1 MNEDAELNEIPAR
14 ISHDERGLLAAIE
27 FAAVPF
33 EVQRVFW
40 ITDVTPGSSRA
51 GHAHRTC
58 EQFLFCIT
66 GTVTATVIDAN
77 RNMYARTLTIGDTLH
92 LPPLHWLELSNFSAG
107 SVLGVL
113 ASQPYDRAEYIE
125 DISQL

>member
-1 MNEDAELNEIPAR
+1 MNNNARLNEIPAR
-14 ISHDERGLLAAIE
+14 VNNDRRGLLAAIE
-27 FAAVPF
+27 FSAVPF
-33 EVQRVFW
+33 DVQRVFW
-40 ITDVTPGSSRA
+40 ITDVTPGSTRA

-66 GTVTATVIDAN
+66 GTITATVTDSDKN
-77 RNMYARTLTIGDTLH
+77 TYTRTLNIGDTLH
-92 LPPLHWLELSNFSAG
+92 LPPLHWLVLSNFSEG

-113 ASQPYDRAEYIE
+113 ASQPYDRDEYIE